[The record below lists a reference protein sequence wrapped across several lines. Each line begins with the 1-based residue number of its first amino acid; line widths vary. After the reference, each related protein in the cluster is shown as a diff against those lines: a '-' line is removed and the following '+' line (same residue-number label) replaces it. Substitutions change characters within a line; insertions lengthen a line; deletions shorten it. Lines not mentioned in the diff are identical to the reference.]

1 MYLDHITDDEL
12 ADVGALLE
20 NGVRLG
26 LEVMRLV
33 QKYRTDKTGGEELLE
48 VMEAYRKETPFFFK
62 GDITDLSYFWQ
73 GKALDLK
80 SLEKLPEELKES
92 VVRNFELLEKQG
104 YLYNSQDVC
113 SFCSYSFP
121 PLINKVDKSCYNK
134 AVYKIGKHTSNNRNK
149 HISLY

>member
-33 QKYRTDKTGGEELLE
+33 QKFRTDKTGGEELLE

-80 SLEKLPEELKES
+80 SLEKLPEELKNQLAS
-92 VVRNFELLEKQG
+92 L
-104 YLYNSQDVC
+104 
-113 SFCSYSFP
+113 
-121 PLINKVDKSCYNK
+121 K
-134 AVYKIGKHTSNNRNK
+134 AR
-149 HISLY
+149 LQ

>member
-62 GDITDLSYFWQ
+62 GDITDLSYFLAGEGPGSEIA
-73 GKALDLK
+73 GKAAGRAEGK
-80 SLEKLPEELKES
+80 RCTKL
-92 VVRNFELLEKQG
+92 
-104 YLYNSQDVC
+104 
-113 SFCSYSFP
+113 
-121 PLINKVDKSCYNK
+121 
-134 AVYKIGKHTSNNRNK
+134 
-149 HISLY
+149 